1 MTSNLSEGSCYFKPN
16 IRDFKLL
23 RRQEAL
29 SKIFRQQ
36 FKENVYC
43 PVFICCCLK
52 FTSRGTSRLNTEFK
66 YTGQTGKKLELQ
78 FCWGDC
84 QLNTQLIT
92 YWHLSWEISPAKL
105 QQSFRN
111 TLWDLFFFKIPKN
124 ITKRKN
130 ESLNQDTK
138 KTKRSE
144 KTKRKE
150 VTMRKAESPYQTS
163 SRNSKNFVGLL
174 FPCVDDV
181 FFFYKK
187 INSTHA
193 NNGPTLSTK
202 KYKSVEKTSINKN
215 FGFLALRSESVL
227 FQDSGKSVKKKKWI
241 TWSRHQKN

>member
-36 FKENVYC
+36 FKENIYC
-43 PVFICCCLK
+43 PVFFFVVWK

-150 VTMRKAESPYQTS
+150 VTMRKAESPTALSSQTERREGLMCFRILVLSWCCLWDTVHCQTFTPS
-163 SRNSKNFVGLL
+163 SLILTIICKAAWFS
-174 FPCVDDV
+174 
-181 FFFYKK
+181 
-187 INSTHA
+187 S
-193 NNGPTLSTK
+193 
-202 KYKSVEKTSINKN
+202 SI
-215 FGFLALRSESVL
+215 
-227 FQDSGKSVKKKKWI
+227 
-241 TWSRHQKN
+241 SR